1 VTYICFL
8 APDSGGGS
16 VAVLL
21 RLAIDPGPVV
31 ERAETEKKEAGKLMP
46 CPLTR
51 PQSHGIGFNMRQ
63 IILDIWA

>member
-31 ERAETEKKEAGKLMP
+31 ERAETEKKEA
-46 CPLTR
+46 
-51 PQSHGIGFNMRQ
+51 
-63 IILDIWA
+63 